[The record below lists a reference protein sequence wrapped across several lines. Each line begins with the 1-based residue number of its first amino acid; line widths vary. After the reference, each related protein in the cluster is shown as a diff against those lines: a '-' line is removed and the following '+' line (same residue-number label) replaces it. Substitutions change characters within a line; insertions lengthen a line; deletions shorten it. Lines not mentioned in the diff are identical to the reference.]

1 MIFEFFYY
9 TFKKLKK
16 KFKKIKIFYF
26 FKMGGGGVGR
36 RGADISAF
44 LYLEV
49 WTTMSIIQI
58 QSMKIEIAC
67 SRSVGFCIVYSL
79 FTTCRKK
86 CHVSTEKGIKWF

>member
-1 MIFEFFYY
+1 M
-9 TFKKLKK
+9 
-16 KFKKIKIFYF
+16 
-26 FKMGGGGVGR
+26 GGGVGR

-67 SRSVGFCIVYSL
+67 SRLLVFVSCILYSPLVVKNVMYPPKKALSGFECKCL
-79 FTTCRKK
+79 FFIRYVRKEINI
-86 CHVSTEKGIKWF
+86 SWNGGFRF